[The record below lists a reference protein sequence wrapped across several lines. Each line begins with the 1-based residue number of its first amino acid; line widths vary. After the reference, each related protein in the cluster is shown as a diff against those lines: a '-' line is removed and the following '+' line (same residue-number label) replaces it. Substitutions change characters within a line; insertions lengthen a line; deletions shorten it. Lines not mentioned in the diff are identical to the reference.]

1 MRAWRLQD
9 CGTGSRVSYLAAL
22 SRFDVSSPTVVE
34 KIRQLSRLETVE
46 YSLDKI
52 VEGERQSAYLPDFL
66 AGEKLLLV
74 AHGEVIAGID
84 LGQMKAGDVVVN
96 GDAVHVRLPAAQILT
111 TRIDNGRTRVYS
123 RTTGLLVA
131 SDPNLESQV
140 RLTAEQQI
148 AQAALDDG
156 ILDKARQNARTSV
169 TALLYGLGFRTVDVS
184 EAEIGGQG
192 SGIRYERADWS
203 GQTGRFIHSSGE
215 LDPGHRPADRLAPIG
230 DRRHLGGVD
239 FSVGHCGEGIESACN
254 FGVSRSGFP
263 AFIVRHYAATTSMRF
278 SGDLLSGPTTI
289 FTGRP
294 NRTRQSIIFISLMP
308 RNWPRSILESFG
320 CVRPRTL
327 AACCWLHLRS
337 RSISP
342 IFETS
347 CAFTSISSA
356 SGKPSWA

>member
-1 MRAWRLQD
+1 MTASSHPEEKHSGERRRGHRLFYFVAVAAGVLLGFLGMTAFARMATTGLWDRAAGFILGRPL
-9 CGTGSRVSYLAAL
+9 
-22 SRFDVSSPTVVE
+22 RFDVSSPSVVE

-96 GDAVHVRLPAAQILT
+96 GDEVHVRLPAAQILT

-140 RLTAEQQI
+140 RLMAEQQI

-169 TALLYGLGFRTVDVS
+169 TALLYGLGFRTVDV
-184 EAEIGGQG
+184 Q
-192 SGIRYERADWS
+192 
-203 GQTGRFIHSSGE
+203 
-215 LDPGHRPADRLAPIG
+215 
-230 DRRHLGGVD
+230 
-239 FSVGHCGEGIESACN
+239 
-254 FGVSRSGFP
+254 
-263 AFIVRHYAATTSMRF
+263 
-278 SGDLLSGPTTI
+278 
-289 FTGRP
+289 
-294 NRTRQSIIFISLMP
+294 
-308 RNWPRSILESFG
+308 
-320 CVRPRTL
+320 
-327 AACCWLHLRS
+327 
-337 RSISP
+337 
-342 IFETS
+342 
-347 CAFTSISSA
+347 
-356 SGKPSWA
+356 